1 MVFPKALFAL
11 ALVSLSLAACGRTTT
26 SVEPET
32 GSPSL
37 SAARA
42 PKPAADNPIDR
53 INARLAAEGAPIRFA
68 HAQYVT
74 GGPSARAA
82 GQTVFAT
89 DRELR
94 LPSRW
99 VPFDPVR
106 GRDETLSCVVFQ
118 PLAAANGSIDSEPE
132 IDAALA
138 TWAALAPNAAGGTST
153 RSGQPRSTPWE

>member
-1 MVFPKALFAL
+1 MVFPKALSAL

-26 SVEPET
+26 PVEPAT
-32 GSPSL
+32 GGLSL

-42 PKPAADNPIDR
+42 PKAAAGNPIDR

-82 GQTVFAT
+82 GQTIFAT

-99 VPFDPVR
+99 VPFDPGRRVGEGLRRLVVR
-106 GRDETLSCVVFQ
+106 
-118 PLAAANGSIDSEPE
+118 
-132 IDAALA
+132 
-138 TWAALAPNAAGGTST
+138 T
-153 RSGQPRSTPWE
+153 RSNLHGSACRSS